1 MSGIISYGAY
11 IPLWRLS
18 RDVIAAGWGR
28 ASLGGERS
36 VANNDEDTVT
46 MAVEAV
52 LDCLNNV
59 DRGIVDGLY
68 FASTT
73 APFREK
79 QCAALVAAAADLRTD
94 IITMDFSNSLRA
106 GTAALRAA
114 LDAVNSGSAENVVVV
129 AADSRLAYPRSD
141 YEQNFGDGAAALLVS
156 RNHTPVAT
164 VEASYSVSNDMYDVW
179 RLDKDIFVQSW
190 EDRFIIEHG
199 YLENMSKA
207 ISGLMKRQDL
217 KAESVNKAIF
227 YAPNVRAQQTLAR
240 QVGLD
245 VKTQLQDLLMGS
257 LGVCGS
263 AHALIMLV
271 AALEEAKGGE
281 TFLLA
286 SYGDGSDA
294 FLIKVTEAVGKIK
307 GKQRGVKGF
316 LNSKRSLP
324 SYERYLSYRGLVEPQ
339 PGEPFRLFPSSSAS
353 WRERNWAIRFHGSRC
368 KNCGLITFPI
378 QRVCYGCRS
387 KDNYEEVRLS
397 DKRGTVY
404 TFSLDTLAGRSDDPM
419 VPHIV
424 IESELG
430 KTRIYSIM
438 TDCDPSEIKIG
449 MSVEM
454 TFRRMYEG
462 AGMYNYFWKCRPV
475 R

>member
-1 MSGIISYGAY
+1 MYGITSYGAY

-52 LDCLNNV
+52 LDCLGDM
-59 DRGIVDGLY
+59 DRSIVDGLY

-73 APFREK
+73 APFKEK

-94 IITMDFSNSLRA
+94 IITMDFGNSLRA

-129 AADSRLAYPRSD
+129 ASDCRLAYPRSD

-156 RNHTPVAT
+156 RGGNLIAT
-164 VEASYSVSNDMYDVW
+164 VEASYSISNDMYDVW

-207 ISGLMKRQDL
+207 VSGLMKRQNL
-217 KAESVNKAIF
+217 KAESVSKAVF
-227 YAPNVRAQQTLAR
+227 YAPNLRAQQTLAR
-240 QVGLD
+240 QIGLD
-245 VKTQLQDLLMGS
+245 VKTQLQDLLMNN

-263 AHALIMLV
+263 AHALIML
-271 AALEEAKGGE
+271 AAAFEEAKGGE

-294 FLIKVTEAVGKIK
+294 FLIKVTEAVEKTK
-307 GKQRGVKGF
+307 GKRRGVKGF
-316 LNSKRSLP
+316 LGSKRSLP

-368 KNCGLITFPI
+368 KNCGLVTFPI
-378 QRVCYGCRS
+378 QRVCYGCHS

-397 DKRGTVY
+397 DKKGTVY
-404 TFSLDTLAGRSDDPM
+404 TFSLDALAGRSDDPM